1 MIVLSPLYERLMPSH
16 NEPWVEKTILEEVLD
31 AVRDIRAGKTEYIE
45 GTDEETRIRRYEY
58 PRFAITTKAS

>member
-1 MIVLSPLYERLMPSH
+1 MPSH

-31 AVRDIRAGKTEYIE
+31 AVRDIRAGKAEYIE
-45 GTDEETRIRRYEY
+45 GTDEEIRIRRYEY